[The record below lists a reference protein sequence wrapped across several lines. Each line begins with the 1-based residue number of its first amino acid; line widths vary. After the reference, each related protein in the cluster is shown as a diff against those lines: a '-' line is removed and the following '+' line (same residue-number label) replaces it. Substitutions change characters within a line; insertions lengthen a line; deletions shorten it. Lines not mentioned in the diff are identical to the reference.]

1 MSAVQFNLLPDI
13 KLQYVKSQQTRN
25 KVISLAVLAGSVAL
39 GIFLILLI
47 FTAVIQKKQLS
58 DADKQIAAQ
67 TADIKSIDGIEKVL
81 TVQNQL
87 TTLSGLH
94 QNKHISSRIFGYLSQ
109 LTPPNVSLGRLSLD
123 FSTNTLVLEGT
134 ANSQATVNTFIDTLK
149 FTKYQIGSTDSS
161 HQAFP
166 SVVESSFSIIPP
178 KVSYALN
185 VQFDP
190 KLFANNLLSSAG
202 VPQEPKLQVPNQI
215 TTGSSADPA
224 SFPFNG
230 QVGNENGGGQ

>member
-25 KVISLAVLAGSVAL
+25 RVISLSILVSGVAL
-39 GIFLILLI
+39 GIFLLLLI
-47 FTAVIQKKQLS
+47 FTVIIQKKQLS
-58 DADKQIAAQ
+58 DADKQIVAT
-67 TADIKSIDGIEKVL
+67 TAEIKSIDGIEKAL

-94 QNKHISSRIFGYLSQ
+94 QNKHVSSRIFGYLSQ
-109 LTPPNVSLGRLSLD
+109 LTPPNVSLGRLSMD

-134 ANSQATVNTFIDTLK
+134 ANSQSTVNTFIDTLK
-149 FTKYQIGSTDSS
+149 FTKYQIGSTDSF

-166 SVVESSFSIIPP
+166 SVVESSFSVIPP
-178 KVSYALN
+178 KVSYALT

-190 KLFANNLLSSAG
+190 KLFSNNLLSSAG
-202 VPQEPKLQVPNQI
+202 VPQEPKLQVPNQV
-215 TTGSSADPA
+215 TTRSSVDPA
-224 SFPFNG
+224 NFPFNG
-230 QVGNENGGGQ
+230 QVGGQ